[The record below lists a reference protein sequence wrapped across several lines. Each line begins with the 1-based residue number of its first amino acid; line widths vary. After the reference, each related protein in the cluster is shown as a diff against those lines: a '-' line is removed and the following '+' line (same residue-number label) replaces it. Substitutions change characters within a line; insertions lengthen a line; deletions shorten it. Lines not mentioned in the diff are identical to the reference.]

1 MGSACGSR
9 TSRPAAARVTPR
21 VVSPVS
27 SLLRTEACRYLSAR
41 FYAIRITCGPNRS
54 LDPRPPGGDD
64 QGQVQVCGP
73 WETPVRSWGQW
84 CWHSLASPDP
94 TLDAQE
100 SVQLTW
106 AGGWWLRCVQGRG
119 GARAGTRAGRS
130 PCFRTGQGSACR
142 WPGLS
147 VQAARAQPE
156 GAAGRRSGS
165 SCRNGRGNAASGQL
179 PGAQGPGC
187 SWGARAR
194 SRTPGPATPARLS
207 SGSACQRASLC
218 SRGNRGTACHHVS
231 RAPQP
236 GSGSSL
242 HAPGPQRADTP
253 SRRTGVCGKLHT
265 DGLIKQTADR
275 WKEACADNISTL
287 PAPALARPRLLG
299 LAPRPPQGS
308 SRRGV

>member
-1 MGSACGSR
+1 MIR
-9 TSRPAAARVTPR
+9 DR
-21 VVSPVS
+21 
-27 SLLRTEACRYLSAR
+27 CRYA
-41 FYAIRITCGPNRS
+41 APVT
-54 LDPRPPGGDD
+54 
-64 QGQVQVCGP
+64 

-94 TLDAQE
+94 ILDAQE

-106 AGGWWLRCVQGRG
+106 AGEWWLRCVQGRG

-187 SWGARAR
+187 SWGAHAR

-218 SRGNRGTACHHVS
+218 SRGNRGTACRHVS
-231 RAPQP
+231 RAP
-236 GSGSSL
+236 SL
-242 HAPGPQRADTP
+242 
-253 SRRTGVCGKLHT
+253 
-265 DGLIKQTADR
+265 
-275 WKEACADNISTL
+275 EA
-287 PAPALARPRLLG
+287 APACTLRALSGQTHPHVALG
-299 LAPRPPQGS
+299 CAANCAQTG
-308 SRRGV
+308 